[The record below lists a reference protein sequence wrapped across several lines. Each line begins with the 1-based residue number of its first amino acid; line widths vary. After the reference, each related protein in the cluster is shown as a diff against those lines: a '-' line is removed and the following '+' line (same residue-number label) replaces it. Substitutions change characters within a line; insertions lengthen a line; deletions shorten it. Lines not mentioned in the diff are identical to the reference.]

1 MMTFKEWP
9 IVEVYLIT
17 NEDWFLQSNHMEID
31 TYQPKPWIIDES
43 VCLIKSSPQ
52 AAIILDE

>member
-1 MMTFKEWP
+1 M
-9 IVEVYLIT
+9 
-17 NEDWFLQSNHMEID
+17 DID